1 MEPLS
6 IIGVMILVIIA
17 LFFGKILSYLTRLF
31 FVVLVVVFFLVLFF
45 GLSLNEVINWVLDLL
60 LLAI

>member
-45 GLSLNEVINWVLDLL
+45 GLSLNEVINWVLDLF

>member
-6 IIGVMILVIIA
+6 ILGVMILVIIA
-17 LFFGKILSYLTRLF
+17 LFFGKILF